1 MVKLTRDVPAEPN
14 PINKQIELLMRG
26 SRVSRFHTTPTI
38 KEETVGHHTSIVCG
52 ILLLVWPE
60 RVTVDLLRYAVFH
73 DSAEF
78 ITGDVP
84 SPAKRL
90 MDRSALDALESS
102 VMVQHNVPLQTLDEG
117 TKRIF
122 KFADNLAGI
131 ATCVFELRMG
141 NLHAVEAYRNF
152 TTYFRDAY
160 VRDRDGFKV
169 WEAYTAI
176 IRQLPEHI
184 LKEVNNA

>member
-1 MVKLTRDVPAEPN
+1 M
-14 PINKQIELLMRG
+14 PINKQIELLVRG
-26 SRVSRFHTTPTI
+26 SLVKRFHTTPTI

-60 RVTVDLLRYAVFH
+60 RINVDLLRYAIFH

-78 ITGDVP
+78 VTGDVP

-90 MDRSALDALESS
+90 MDRSALDSLESS
-102 VMVQHNVPLQTLDEG
+102 VLEQHNVPLQTLDED
-117 TKRIF
+117 TRRIF

-141 NLHAVEAYRNF
+141 NLHVAEAYRNF
-152 TTYFRDAY
+152 TSYFVSEY
-160 VRDRDGFKV
+160 VRERDGYRV
-169 WEAYTAI
+169 WEAYSAI
-176 IRQLPEHI
+176 ISQLPEHI
-184 LKEVNNA
+184 IHAVNATRK

>member
-1 MVKLTRDVPAEPN
+1 MPTSNIQRQLR
-14 PINKQIELLMRG
+14 LLMRG

-38 KEETVGHHTSIVCG
+38 KEETVGHHSSIVCG

-60 RVTVDLLRYAVFH
+60 RVTVGLLRYAVFH

-102 VMVQHNVPLQTLDEG
+102 VLADHHVPLQTLDED

-141 NLHAVEAYRNF
+141 NLHAAEAYTNF
-152 TTYFRDAY
+152 TNYFMGAY
-160 VRDRDGFKV
+160 VRERDGERV
-169 WEAYTAI
+169 WDAYKALI
-176 IRQLPEHI
+176 ADLPEHI
-184 LKEVNNA
+184 NNEILSNVHASY